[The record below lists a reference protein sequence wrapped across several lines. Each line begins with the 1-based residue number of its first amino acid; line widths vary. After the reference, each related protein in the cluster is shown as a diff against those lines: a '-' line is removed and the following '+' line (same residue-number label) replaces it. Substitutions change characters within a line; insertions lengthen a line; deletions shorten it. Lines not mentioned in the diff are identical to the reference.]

1 LRTQK
6 LFTIGVAIV
15 VIAGIAFIANN
26 AFYIYHHPLVSTN
39 NRQENTGNSATT
51 TSAQGTMAPSMPQD
65 KEHAVVYKELEE
77 RLKVIRENQ
86 RKP

>member
-1 LRTQK
+1 MRTQK
-6 LFTIGVAIV
+6 LITIGVAII

-26 AFYIYHHPLVSTN
+26 AFYIYHHPLASTN
-39 NRQENTGNSATT
+39 NVQESAGGTATT
-51 TSAQGTMAPSMPQD
+51 TSAQRAAAPSMPQD